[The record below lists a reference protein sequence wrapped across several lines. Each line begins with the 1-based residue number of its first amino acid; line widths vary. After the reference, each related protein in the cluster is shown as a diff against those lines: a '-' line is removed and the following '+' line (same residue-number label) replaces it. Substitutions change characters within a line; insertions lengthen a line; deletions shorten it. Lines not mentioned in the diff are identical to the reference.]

1 MKVTKFSFGASSSK
15 LMKNDEYEYSIFLN
29 EIYDSAIMGVDYI
42 TGSVIY
48 SLKRLVCID
57 MEAMGNNGLSD
68 DFIDSHALF
77 HFLSECFFD
86 LITDIHNREDGIPP
100 IILQDID
107 IEYKKA
113 A

>member
-1 MKVTKFSFGASSSK
+1 MKVTKFSFGAASSK
-15 LMKNDEYEYSIFLN
+15 LMKNDEYEYSLFLN
-29 EIYDSAIMGVDYI
+29 EIYDPAIMGFDNL

-48 SLKRLVCID
+48 SLRILVCID
-57 MEAMGNNGLSD
+57 MKVMENNGLTD
-68 DFIDSHALF
+68 DFTDHHVLF

-86 LITDIHNREDGIPP
+86 LISDLHNREDQIPP
-100 IILQDID
+100 IILQDIG